1 MARQMPIKGTERPRV
16 KEIDEI
22 AERLR
27 LITEEFDAV
36 KLKKESATDSLIAA
50 MKDRGMSEYVDEDA
64 VPPIRI
70 TLSAGPDKVNLK
82 EIHRRKEETDESTP
96 PAARGAAKVRAEL
109 ERQADALLATNKSG
123 DLVKPELSGAPSR
136 HKKAKTRTAKEAGAT
151 GG

>member
-1 MARQMPIKGTERPRV
+1 MARQIPIKGTERPRV

-50 MKDRGMSEYVDEDA
+50 MKDRGMTEYVDEDA

-70 TLSAGPDKVNLK
+70 TLSAGPDKVKLK
-82 EIHRRKEETDESTP
+82 EIRRRPEETDEASP
-96 PAARGAAKVRAEL
+96 SAARGAAKVRAEL
-109 ERQADALLATNKSG
+109 ERQADTLLASSG
-123 DLVKPELSGAPSR
+123 SSALNDPSTKGAPSR
-136 HKKAKTRTAKEAGAT
+136 HQKAKTRSAKEVGAT
-151 GG
+151 